1 MKRIT
6 WKRIRIGLAAFALL
20 ALLLSA
26 WAFLIE
32 PDRLILHEQTIVLPH
47 WPRELDGLRVAV
59 LSDIHAGS
67 PFINTEKLNEIV
79 QRTNETRPDLT
90 VILGDLMV
98 RDRFYR
104 HPLDPAMI
112 ASALKGLHARLGVYA
127 VLGNHDWWF
136 DGPRVQ
142 LALTNAQI
150 TVLENEVVQVQSN
163 GSSFFLCGISDLWT
177 RPQDIPG
184 TLQKI
189 PDGVPAIA
197 ITHNPDIFP
206 DLPARVALTLAGH
219 THGGQ
224 VNLPFIG
231 RPVVPSR
238 YDQRYA
244 AGLIQE
250 GDKQLFVTTGIGT
263 SIIPVRFRVPP
274 EIAILTLM
282 ASK

>member
-150 TVLENEVVQVQSN
+150 TVLENEVLQVQSN

>member
-1 MKRIT
+1 LKRIT

-20 ALLLSA
+20 ALLLSV

-67 PFINTEKLNEIV
+67 PFINTEKLNEMV

-150 TVLENEVVQVQSN
+150 TVLENEVLQVQSN